1 MVYSCSV
8 AARDDRILYK
18 AFKESKQLSLLK
30 FAALRPFY
38 EKARLLTSDDNKAD
52 VEQLMGELMNDDDEG
67 VENRGGGIFDF
78 KKNLVKRCILEVQK
92 NSDIRE
98 LFETYFIFLQI

>member
-1 MVYSCSV
+1 MIVFQVMVYSCSV

-38 EKARLLTSDDNKAD
+38 EKARLLTPDDNKAD

-67 VENRGGGIFDF
+67 VENRGGGIF
-78 KKNLVKRCILEVQK
+78 
-92 NSDIRE
+92 
-98 LFETYFIFLQI
+98 